1 MYMLSVPI
9 PLKNNAVIHLFYTC
23 IHHLTSKILCFTS
36 RLFYTGFNVIKK
48 KKPLRKKRLFSQRFT
63 PVFLFSRSHFFAL
76 GVNSIST
83 TNP

>member
-23 IHHLTSKILCFTS
+23 IHHLTSKILCFAS

-48 KKPLRKKRLFSQRFT
+48 KKPLRKKRGFSVNDSLLFF
-63 PVFLFSRSHFFAL
+63 FSLDLIFSLWA
-76 GVNSIST
+76 
-83 TNP
+83 

>member
-23 IHHLTSKILCFTS
+23 IHHLTGKILCFTS

-48 KKPLRKKRLFSQRFT
+48 KNLLKKRGFSVNDSLLFF
-63 PVFLFSRSHFFAL
+63 FSRDLIFSLWA
-76 GVNSIST
+76 
-83 TNP
+83 